1 MFPLSSV
8 RVGGSTSARNNS
20 RGRLKGAE
28 FVVVR
33 SPLGVGMDACAG
45 GLLGALH
52 KNDKD
57 NSRAGLAAPG
67 SDRERL

>member
-1 MFPLSSV
+1 
-8 RVGGSTSARNNS
+8 
-20 RGRLKGAE
+20 
-28 FVVVR
+28 
-33 SPLGVGMDACAG
+33 MDACAG